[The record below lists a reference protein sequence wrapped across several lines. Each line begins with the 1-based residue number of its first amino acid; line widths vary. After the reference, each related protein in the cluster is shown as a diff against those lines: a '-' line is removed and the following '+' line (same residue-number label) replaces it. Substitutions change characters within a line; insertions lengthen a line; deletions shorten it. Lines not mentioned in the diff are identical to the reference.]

1 VHAAHSGRGGRRRR
15 ARSVPHGDDIKTALA
30 ASKGEHVPTNVDTGA
45 NIITKASMN
54 STRPQELLNPK
65 ID

>member
-1 VHAAHSGRGGRRRR
+1 VGYDG
-15 ARSVPHGDDIKTALA
+15 IKTALA

-45 NIITKASMN
+45 NLITKANIN
-54 STRPQELLNPK
+54 SARSRELLNPK